1 MHSIT
6 LDDYDYIIKSSEE
19 IIDFLLKHYKPV
31 DFMVYNGQ
39 GIDWTKMIGIYEHFI
54 IKDNYIQ
61 PMASFALLYP
71 TEALRFITIEELK
84 QDLRKKKIRNL
95 DA

>member
-1 MHSIT
+1 MHHIT
-6 LDDYDYIIKSSEE
+6 LDDYDYIIKSSEYA
-19 IIDFLLKHYKPV
+19 IDFLLKHYKAV
-31 DFMVYNGQ
+31 DFMAHNEQ
-39 GIDWTKMIGIYEHFI
+39 GIDWSKMIGIYEHFI

-71 TEALRFITIEELK
+71 PEPLKIITIEELK
-84 QDLRKKKIRNL
+84 QELRKKKIRNL